1 MRVVGFYITLRFWMF
16 FETQGTIRSCCDMQS
31 EMNKGNAM
39 KYSDFSH
46 WFFVSLVLAVCA
58 ARGLAEPADQVNQQ
72 EGNKEEKI
80 QQKAREEY
88 AGLWRI
94 ETITSKGDTTE
105 PDKRIAFDNKTDGT
119 WVLFI
124 DDKELSS
131 VQILL
136 LRFVIQRKLIFLLQV
151 VKAKE
156 KFCREFMRLKSQ
168 YSDSVFEVV
177 MVRDQKALS
186 RFMVTKVLW
195 LLLFASNCSLIVS
208 KVYH

>member
-1 MRVVGFYITLRFWMF
+1 MRVIGFSITLRFWMI

-46 WFFVSLVLAVCA
+46 WFFVSLVLTVCA
-58 ARGLAEPADQVNQQ
+58 ARGFAEPADQVNQQ
-72 EGNKEEKI
+72 EGSKEEKI

-94 ETITSKGDTTE
+94 EKIASKGDTTE

-124 DDKELSS
+124 DGKEFSS
-131 VQILL
+131 GINSFAPLCDPKEIDISITGGEGEGKVLQGIYEIEES
-136 LRFVIQRKLIFLLQV
+136 IQRLCFRGGDGSRPDSFEHFYGDESIV
-151 VKAKE
+151 VT
-156 KFCREFMRLKSQ
+156 FVRE
-168 YSDSVFEVV
+168 
-177 MVRDQKALS
+177 
-186 RFMVTKVLW
+186 
-195 LLLFASNCSLIVS
+195 
-208 KVYH
+208 